1 MKHDVVVWRDT
12 LSDGS
17 ICLAR
22 HAVRRSICYAAIPAL
37 RHAHG
42 QGDTED
48 EALAEI
54 AEALSC
60 FLEREPDRLK
70 TGQAAQDALAALIA
84 DLSAEGVHPWVRQVA
99 PARVPA
105 TT

>member
-1 MKHDVVVWRDT
+1 MEYDVVVWRDE

-17 ICLAR
+17 IC
-22 HAVRRSICYAAIPAL
+22 YAAICPAL

-42 QGDTED
+42 QGETED

-54 AEALSC
+54 ADALAC
-60 FLEREPDRLK
+60 FLERGPDRLK
-70 TGQAAQDALAALIA
+70 TGPAAQEAQAALIA
-84 DLSAEGVHPWVRQVA
+84 DLTAEDVDPWVRRVA
-99 PARVPA
+99 PAQVPA

>member
-1 MKHDVVVWRDT
+1 MEYDVVIWRDN
-12 LSDGS
+12 LSDGT
-17 ICLAR
+17 
-22 HAVRRSICYAAIPAL
+22 ICYAALCPAL

-42 QGDTED
+42 QGGTED

-54 AEALSC
+54 AEALAC

-70 TGQAAQDALAALIA
+70 IGQAAQVALAALIA
-84 DLSAEGVHPWVRQVA
+84 ELMAEGVHPWVRQVV
-99 PARVPA
+99 PASVPA